1 MIRKI
6 ITSISIL
13 IFVFYWMTTLIFVS
27 PKNYLNIN
35 LLEYSDLFNSFFYQK
50 WGFFAPPPK
59 TNERLYYTFENKFN
73 SKDIQIFEVI
83 EPITKAKSENNP
95 FNTEEDL
102 LDYVLSNSINNIR
115 ETVINTS
122 EFIKYQEKKLN
133 KKFTEL
139 EKEKIYDS
147 EIDNSSRFKTLK
159 NYSKNVAIKNNI
171 NINNYNIKF
180 TISLIEIAPF
190 SERNNIK
197 YKCKTGDMYI
207 SKSFNFN
214 NDEKI
219 IK

>member
-6 ITSISIL
+6 ISSISIL
-13 IFVFYWMTTLIFVS
+13 IFVFYWITTLIFVS

-197 YKCKTGDMYI
+197 YICKTEDMYI
-207 SKSFNFN
+207 SKSFNLN

>member
-6 ITSISIL
+6 ISSISIL

-171 NINNYNIKF
+171 NINNYNIKL
-180 TISLIEIAPF
+180 TISLIEIVPF
-190 SERNNIK
+190 SERNNII
-197 YKCKTGDMYI
+197 YICKTEDMYI
-207 SKSFNFN
+207 SKSFNLN